1 MSTIIDAMADG
12 STEEDPMG
20 ALVAQ
25 SEDEDPLRAL
35 RAVARLRREVD
46 QKEAVIVR
54 RARNR
59 GVSWAAIAAVL
70 GVSRQAVHQ
79 KYGGRRREA

>member
-1 MSTIIDAMADG
+1 
-12 STEEDPMG
+12 MG